1 MLLDERG
8 VENRGYESTVTGAS
22 CSESEARL
30 CSEFGR
36 GCWVQV
42 EQNNRGHFPNEYNK
56 DSVSLTGPP
65 QVRHPLCRFKK
76 KNNKTLT
83 EEKRGSRRRI
93 KETEDR
99 REMRSERRDGRMAM
113 RADGGVYRCL
123 QTKTKAARQ
132 KEEKLPH
139 LMTHIILYIY
149 IYFLFVGCFSC
160 FPPTKEKTYHRSFS
174 PFICLNTSFNATVSE
189 KKNQHI
195 GLKVAGRET
204 WVFLLNHTNILRVRI

>member
-22 CSESEARL
+22 RGESEARL

-99 REMRSERRDGRMAM
+99 REMRQKRRTDGDASRRRRVQMFTDENKSSETERREAPS
-113 RADGGVYRCL
+113 
-123 QTKTKAARQ
+123 
-132 KEEKLPH
+132 PH
-139 LMTHIILYIY
+139 DSYYIIYIY
-149 IYFLFVGCFSC
+149 IFSVCWMFFLF
-160 FPPTKEKTYHRSFS
+160 PTYKRKNIPQEFLSFHLS
-174 PFICLNTSFNATVSE
+174 
-189 KKNQHI
+189 QHI
-195 GLKVAGRET
+195 L
-204 WVFLLNHTNILRVRI
+204 

>member
-56 DSVSLTGPP
+56 DSVSLTSPP

-76 KNNKTLT
+76 KKQQN
-83 EEKRGSRRRI
+83 S
-93 KETEDR
+93 
-99 REMRSERRDGRMAM
+99 
-113 RADGGVYRCL
+113 DGGKKGK
-123 QTKTKAARQ
+123 Q
-132 KEEKLPH
+132 E
-139 LMTHIILYIY
+139 TH
-149 IYFLFVGCFSC
+149 
-160 FPPTKEKTYHRSFS
+160 
-174 PFICLNTSFNATVSE
+174 
-189 KKNQHI
+189 
-195 GLKVAGRET
+195 
-204 WVFLLNHTNILRVRI
+204 